1 MLRCYQLYGVSNFM
15 VFPTLR
21 CFQLYGVSNFTVLR
35 FYGFTVLRFYGF
47 TVLRYLP
54 VPLVYLS
61 ASDRQEE
68 KGRFGKVQGVQM

>member
-1 MLRCYQLYGVSNFM
+1 MLRCYGVMVLRFYGVM
-15 VFPTLR
+15 
-21 CFQLYGVSNFTVLR
+21 VLR
-35 FYGFTVLRFYGF
+35 FYGFTVLRCYGF

>member
-1 MLRCYQLYGVSNFM
+1 M
-15 VFPTLR
+15 LR
-21 CFQLYGVSNFTVLR
+21 CFQLYGVSNFMVFSTLRCYGVTVLR
-35 FYGFTVLRFYGF
+35 CYGF

>member
-15 VFPTLR
+15 VFSTLR
-21 CFQLYGVSNFTVLR
+21 CFQLYGVTVLR
-35 FYGFTVLRFYGF
+35 FYGFTVLRCYGF

>member
-1 MLRCYQLYGVSNFM
+1 M
-15 VFPTLR
+15 VFSTLR

-35 FYGFTVLRFYGF
+35 CYGVTVLRCYGV

>member
-1 MLRCYQLYGVSNFM
+1 M
-15 VFPTLR
+15 
-21 CFQLYGVSNFTVLR
+21 LR

-47 TVLRYLP
+47 TVLRFYGVTVLRCYG
-54 VPLVYLS
+54 VTVLRCYRIFLLPLVYLS

>member
-21 CFQLYGVSNFTVLR
+21 CFQLYGFTVLR
-35 FYGFTVLRFYGF
+35 FYGV

>member
-15 VFPTLR
+15 VFPTLW
-21 CFQLYGVSNFTVLR
+21 CFQL
-35 FYGFTVLRFYGF
+35 YGFTVLRFYGV

>member
-1 MLRCYQLYGVSNFM
+1 MLRCYQLYGVSN
-15 VFPTLR
+15 
-21 CFQLYGVSNFTVLR
+21 
-35 FYGFTVLRFYGF
+35 FTVLRFYGF

>member
-1 MLRCYQLYGVSNFM
+1 M
-15 VFPTLR
+15 VFSTLR

-35 FYGFTVLRFYGF
+35 FYGFTVLRFYGVTVF
-47 TVLRYLP
+47 RCYGVTVLRYLP

>member
-1 MLRCYQLYGVSNFM
+1 M
-15 VFPTLR
+15 VFSTLR

-35 FYGFTVLRFYGF
+35 CYGF

>member
-1 MLRCYQLYGVSNFM
+1 MLRCYQLYGVTNFT
-15 VFPTLR
+15 VLPTLR

-35 FYGFTVLRFYGF
+35 FYGFTVLRFYGV

>member
-1 MLRCYQLYGVSNFM
+1 MLRCYQLYGVTNFM

-21 CFQLYGVSNFTVLR
+21 CFQLYGVTKHTVLWC
-35 FYGFTVLRFYGF
+35 YGVMVLRCYRIF
-47 TVLRYLP
+47 LL
-54 VPLVYLS
+54 PLVYLS

>member
-1 MLRCYQLYGVSNFM
+1 MLRCYQLYGVTNFM
-15 VFPTLR
+15 VFSTLR
-21 CFQLYGVSNFTVLR
+21 CFQLYGVTVLR
-35 FYGFTVLRFYGF
+35 CYGV